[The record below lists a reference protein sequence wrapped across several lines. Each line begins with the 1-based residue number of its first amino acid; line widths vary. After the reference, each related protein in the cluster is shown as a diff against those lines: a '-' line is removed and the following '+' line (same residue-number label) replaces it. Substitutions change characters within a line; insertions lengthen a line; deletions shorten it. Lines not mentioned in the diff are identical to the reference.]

1 VRRGERPRASEFL
14 ARHPQ
19 HAEAL
24 AGLLSTIAGLEE
36 LRNETTPTRPLE
48 RLGNYRIVRELGRGG
63 MGVVYEAEEEQLA
76 RRVAVKVLSGE
87 IRDDER
93 SLARFQREARLAAR
107 LVHPN
112 VVPIHAFGDECGT
125 RFFAMHLVD
134 GIGLDRVIDAA
145 AIGLVPQ
152 GTGDPL
158 VGLVREQLAG
168 QRGARGD
175 RTLHRTPA
183 WRNGACLAIAQA
195 ADALAFAHAQGVLHR
210 DIKPPN
216 LILDRSGHLWVADF
230 GLAKGREDEP
240 ITVTGNIAGTLR
252 YLAPELFDGKQDGR
266 SDVYSLG
273 LTLFELLTL
282 QPAFNAGSRATMM
295 KEVIAGRV
303 DLRALRVADPG
314 IPAALE
320 HVVATACAR
329 RPADRYR
336 DAAEFARDLRAV
348 AAGRPVVVATAPP
361 APVRR
366 PNALP
371 VLMVAACVVAI
382 GAWLLLRGED
392 SQARKP
398 LPAVPAAMAP
408 HSPDPV
414 TVEAPQPVDPV
425 ADVQV
430 DEVWP
435 VPDGP
440 LLAPA
445 PEVPSKP
452 ASTVAVDPPMSP
464 IEAKPTVVPAHP
476 GPLVEEPLRRPPPA
490 DPWQQDPPP
499 RFQPPRDQR
508 PPPGPSGSFGPPGP
522 SGPRRPRPGPDR
534 PPR

>member
-1 VRRGERPRASEFL
+1 MSDADSAATSVDAIAADFADRVRRGERPRASEVL
-14 ARHPQ
+14 ARFPQ

-24 AGLLSTIAGLEE
+24 AGLLPTIAGLEAM
-36 LRNETTPTRPLE
+36 RRETTPTRPLE
-48 RLGNYRIVRELGRGG
+48 RLGCYRIVRELGRGG
-63 MGVVYEAEEEQLA
+63 MGVVYEAEEAQLA

-87 IRDDER
+87 ISDDER
-93 SLARFQREARLAAR
+93 SVVRFQREARLAAR

-112 VVPIHAFGDECGT
+112 VVPIHAFGDEGGT

-145 AIGLVPQ
+145 AVGLVPQ
-152 GTGDPL
+152 GAGDPL

-168 QRGARGD
+168 QRSARGD

-252 YLAPELFDGKQDGR
+252 YLAPELFDAKQDGR
-266 SDVYSLG
+266 SDIYSLG

-282 QPAFNAGSRATMM
+282 RPAFNAPTRSAMI
-295 KEVIAGRV
+295 KEVIAGQV
-303 DLRALRVADPG
+303 DLRVLRQADPG

-320 HVVATACAR
+320 HVVGTACAR

-361 APVRR
+361 ATARR
-366 PNALP
+366 TLALP
-371 VLMVAACVVAI
+371 VLAAGSILGLA
-382 GAWLLLRGED
+382 AWLLLHGDGRT
-392 SQARKP
+392 
-398 LPAVPAAMAP
+398 AVAPAAAP
-408 HSPDPV
+408 LSEKTP
-414 TVEAPQPVDPV
+414 VEAQRPVDPT
-425 ADVQV
+425 ADVMP
-430 DEVWP
+430 DEVRP
-435 VPDGP
+435 EPDVP
-440 LLAPA
+440 LIMPA
-445 PEVPSKP
+445 ESPRP
-452 ASTVAVDPPMSP
+452 A
-464 IEAKPTVVPAHP
+464 
-476 GPLVEEPLRRPPPA
+476 EPLPRPDEASPEPA
-490 DPWQQDPPP
+490 QVRPERPFGEPP
-499 RFQPPRDQR
+499 RRAPVGEPRPGDPLPRFLPPREQP
-508 PPPGPSGSFGPPGP
+508 PPPGPHG
-522 SGPRRPRPGPDR
+522 PRPGPPR
-534 PPR
+534 PPPR